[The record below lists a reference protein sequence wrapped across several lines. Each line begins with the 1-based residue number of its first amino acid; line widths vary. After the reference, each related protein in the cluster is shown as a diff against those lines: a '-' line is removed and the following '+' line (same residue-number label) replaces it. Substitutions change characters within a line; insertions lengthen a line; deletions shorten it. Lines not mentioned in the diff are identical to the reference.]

1 MCLPSWSP
9 TTGAIETGPY
19 QDDWGP
25 GTGDVSRADCSTDY
39 DCSSD
44 RAAFAREPG
53 PLGGVLANRLR
64 STSSCAVSFKQKSK
78 NRFRRRLSQG
88 RTLTY

>member
-9 TTGAIETGPY
+9 TIGAIETGPY

-25 GTGDVSRADCSTDY
+25 GTGDVSRADCTLY

-53 PLGGVLANRLR
+53 PLGGVLAIV
-64 STSSCAVSFKQKSK
+64 CDP
-78 NRFRRRLSQG
+78 RRPVRCRLS
-88 RTLTY
+88 RR